1 MENLKPKLKFLFDE
15 IMENVIPVIIFLGI
29 SWAVMVIVVNIANI
43 FLPEV
48 PLVVDIINIIAYWM
62 AVVSIAGIAL
72 FGYLR
77 HRLFSKVGVF
87 LNLSLERFIEQ
98 FKPINEVWVEAAN
111 KHPVKQFID
120 WNDRTYQRGFHY
132 VLEKRTNLVVAVS
145 FISLVLSTMALFNL
159 DDFDFL
165 LNFMVVDATTAAGG
179 YTTSETHSFIIDLGL
194 VIPPIAGLLGLS
206 FFAQVKSYLNDL
218 KWKRNLYYHYA
229 ERAAKNS
236 TSDNPFDP
244 LQAKAELCRFY
255 GVPSVHDIHKLV

>member
-1 MENLKPKLKFLFDE
+1 MEKLKPKLKFLFDE
-15 IMENVIPVIIFLGI
+15 IVENVIPVIVFLGI
-29 SWAVMVIVVNIANI
+29 SWAVMEIVVNITNI

-48 PLVVDIINIIAYWM
+48 PRVVDIINIIAYWM

-111 KHPVKQFID
+111 KHPIKQFID
-120 WNDRTYQRGFHY
+120 WNDRTYQQGFHY
-132 VLEKRTNLVVAVS
+132 LLEKRTNLVVAIS

-165 LNFMVVDATTAAGG
+165 LNFMVVDATDGNA
-179 YTTSETHSFIIDLGL
+179 TSETRSFIIDLGL

-206 FFAQVKSYLNDL
+206 FFAQVKSYWNDL
-218 KWKRNLYYHYA
+218 KWKKNLYYHYA

-244 LQAKAELCRFY
+244 LQAKAELCKFY
-255 GVPSVHDIHKLV
+255 GVGSVHDIHKLV